1 MGKLAFAAGLLM
13 VLLRPGGAHGQA
25 CPPEYP
31 ETRVLVERF
40 LTSPAHDPS
49 RQETGVTGATVREI
63 RLLLSGIDDGAC
75 HSLNAAAGSSTLGQ
89 SGPWRWSYFTAGG
102 RFFVALH
109 YVDDPGTRRVG
120 FVPLYVYDAYGN
132 LLGTYAM

>member
-1 MGKLAFAAGLLM
+1 MNRLVFAAGLLM
-13 VLLRPGGAHGQA
+13 VLLRPGVGFAQT

-31 ETRVLVERF
+31 ETRALVERF
-40 LTSPAHDPS
+40 LTRPAHAQS
-49 RQETGVTGATVREI
+49 RQETGVTSTSPSEI
-63 RLLLSGIDDGAC
+63 RLLLNGIDGGAC
-75 HSLNAAAGSSTLGQ
+75 TSLNTWVGSSTGQ
-89 SGPWRWSYFTAGG
+89 AGPWRWSYYTAGG

-120 FVPLYVYDAYGN
+120 FVGLYVYDAAGR